1 MPATSIQ
8 PWRPKPAKAITALAI
23 VATALSGAGMTLA
36 NDAPSPQRSGLIA
49 AGDIAELL
57 LQFDL
62 NQQGMDDTVLLLKG
76 KGGDLYA
83 TAEDLKRWR
92 LRQPEVT
99 PLTHNNEPFYPLKA
113 ITGLSY
119 QLDETR
125 LTVTVTAPAQAFL
138 PNTFNETNKPATLVV
153 KPGLGG
159 FLNYDLLAEH
169 ATGQTR
175 SSGLFEAGVFNGF
188 GVGVASFVAN
198 SGSTGDSDRR
208 LIRLETTWTK
218 DLPDRLTSV
227 RLGDAIS
234 RAGAWGRSVRFGGI
248 QYGTNFAVQPGFVA
262 LPLQSIGGQAALP
275 STVDVYVNN
284 VLSSRKE
291 VAPGPFSITN
301 VPVVTGQGDVRVVVR
316 DLLGREQV
324 ISVPFYASASLLA
337 KGLHDFSY
345 EAGAERRNF
354 GTDSNDYGRAFAAA
368 THRFGFTEWLTGEVH
383 AEAQLE
389 RQTVGLGTVML
400 APSVGVF
407 SVAAAASRGRQGNGG
422 LISLGFERQASP
434 VSLGVHTQLA
444 SPRFT
449 QLGLEPG
456 MPAPRL
462 LSSVN
467 VGMALPGTGSLGLA
481 YVYLDNRDGHPTQL
495 ASASYGTQLGRFG
508 FISLAVSKTLHQ
520 PGGLIVGLNWTLPL
534 GERTTTSVNLT
545 QQQGRTDVQAQVQQ
559 GLPPGDGFGYSA
571 RASQLGTWDVALNAQ
586 NRAGTYLLEAAGDRG
601 QAGVRMGVSGGIA
614 VLDGLHP
621 SRRITDSFAVVK
633 VPDFPNVR
641 IYADNQLVAKTNPGG
656 DALIPRLRAYEKNA
670 ISLEQLDLPFDAK
683 VGSLSLEAVPYFRS
697 GMVLEFPVTHARDA
711 LLTLK
716 LENGSD
722 LPAGATVQ
730 IAGQKEAFPVGNDGV
745 VYLTGLAAQ
754 NRLHASWLGK
764 SCDITVP
771 FAPGTEPL
779 PDLGIFVCKGVQ
791 P

>member
-1 MPATSIQ
+1 
-8 PWRPKPAKAITALAI
+8 
-23 VATALSGAGMTLA
+23 MTLA
-36 NDAPSPQRSGLIA
+36 NDAPNVPNAPA
-49 AGDIAELL
+49 AGHHGVGDAAELL
-57 LQFDL
+57 LQLDL
-62 NQQGMDDTVLLLKG
+62 NQQGLDDTVLLLKT
-76 KGGDLYA
+76 KGGELYA
-83 TAEDLKRWR
+83 SAEDLKRWR
-92 LRQPEVT
+92 LRQPEVM
-99 PLTHNNEPFYPLKA
+99 PLTHNNEAFYPLQA
-113 ITGLSY
+113 IAGLSY
-119 QLDETR
+119 QLDEAH
-125 LTVTVTAPAQAFL
+125 LTIAVTAPAQAFL
-138 PNTFNETNKPATLVV
+138 PNAFDAANKPAALTAR
-153 KPGLGG
+153 PSLGG

-169 ATGQTR
+169 ATGQTH
-175 SSGLFEAGVFNGF
+175 STGLFEAGVFNGL
-188 GVGVASFVAN
+188 GVGVTSFVAN
-198 SGSTGDSDRR
+198 SGNSGDSNHH
-208 LIRLETTWTK
+208 LIRLESTWTK
-218 DLPDRLTSV
+218 DLPDHLTSV
-227 RLGDAIS
+227 RVGDAIS

-301 VPVVTGQGDVRVVVR
+301 VPVVTGQGDVRLVVR

-345 EAGAERRNF
+345 EAGAERTHF

-368 THRFGFTEWLTGEVH
+368 THRVGFTDWLTGEVH
-383 AEAQLE
+383 AEAQRE
-389 RQTVGLGTVML
+389 RQTLGLGTVML
-400 APSVGVF
+400 MPSAGVF
-407 SVAAAASRGRQGNGG
+407 SVAGAASRGQQGHGG
-422 LISLGFERQASP
+422 LFSLGLERQASP
-434 VSLGVHTQLA
+434 ISLGVHAQFA
-444 SPRFT
+444 SPHFT

-456 MPAPRL
+456 LPAPRL

-467 VGMALPGTGSLGLA
+467 VGMALPGNGSLGLA
-481 YVYLDNRDGHPTQL
+481 YVYLDNRDGQPTQL
-495 ASASYGTQLGRFG
+495 ASVSYGTELGRFG
-508 FISLAVSKTLHQ
+508 FVSLAISKTLRQ

-534 GERTTTSVNLT
+534 GQRTTTSVNVT
-545 QQQGRTDVQAQVQQ
+545 QQQGRADVQAQVQQ
-559 GLPPGDGFGYSA
+559 GLPPGDGVGYSV

-586 NRAGTYLLEAAGDRG
+586 NRVGTYLLEGAGSGG
-601 QAGVRMGVSGGIA
+601 QAGGRIGAAGGIA

-633 VPDFPNVR
+633 VPDFPNVQ
-641 IYADNQLVAKTNPGG
+641 IYADNQLVAKTDASGE
-656 DALIPRLRAYEKNA
+656 ALIPRLRAYEKNA

-683 VGSLSLEAVPYFRS
+683 VGTLSLDAVPYFRS
-697 GMVLEFPVTHARDA
+697 GMVLQFPVTHARDA

-730 IAGQKEAFPVGNDGV
+730 IAGQNETFPVGNDGV

-754 NRLHASWLGK
+754 NRLRANWRGQD
-764 SCDITVP
+764 CDITVP
-771 FAPGTEPL
+771 FPSSTEPL
-779 PDLGIFVCKGVQ
+779 PDLGTFVCKGVQ

>member
-1 MPATSIQ
+1 MPNAS
-8 PWRPKPAKAITALAI
+8 TAP
-23 VATALSGAGMTLA
+23 
-36 NDAPSPQRSGLIA
+36 APSHIA
-49 AGDIAELL
+49 AGDTAELL

-62 NQQGMDDTVLLLKG
+62 NQQGLDETALLLKT
-76 KGGDLYA
+76 KGGGLYA
-83 TAEDLKRWR
+83 SAEDLKRWR

-99 PLTHNNEPFYPLKA
+99 PLAHNNELFYPLKA
-113 ITGLSY
+113 IATLSY

-125 LTVTVTAPAQAFL
+125 MTVAVTAPAQAFL
-138 PNTFNETNKPATLVV
+138 PNAIDEANKPATLAAN
-153 KPGLGG
+153 PGLGG
-159 FLNYDLLAEH
+159 FLNYDLLAEY
-169 ATGQTR
+169 ATGRTR

-188 GVGVASFVAN
+188 GVGVASFVAT
-198 SGSTGDSDRR
+198 SGDTDHR
-208 LIRLETTWTK
+208 LTRLETTWTK
-218 DLPDRLTSV
+218 DLPDHLTSV

-345 EAGAERRNF
+345 EAGAERKNF

-368 THRFGFTEWLTGEVH
+368 THRLGFTDWLTGEVR
-383 AEAQLE
+383 AETELE
-389 RQTVGLGTVML
+389 RQTIGLGMVML
-400 APSVGVF
+400 APTVGVF
-407 SVAAAASRGRQGNGG
+407 SLAAAASRGQQGNGG
-422 LISLGFERQASP
+422 LVSFGFERQASP

-456 MPAPRL
+456 IPAPRL

-467 VGMALPGTGSLGLA
+467 VGMALSGNGSLGLA

-495 ASASYGTQLGRFG
+495 ASASYGTELGRFG
-508 FISLAVSKTLHQ
+508 FISLAISKTLHQ

-534 GERTTTSVNLT
+534 GERTTTSANMT

-559 GLPPGDGFGYSA
+559 GLPPGDGFGYSV

-586 NRAGTYLLEAAGDRG
+586 NRVGTYLLEAAGNRG
-601 QAGVRMGVSGGIA
+601 QAAARMGVSGGIA
-614 VLDGLHP
+614 VLDGPHP

-641 IYADNQLVAKTNPGG
+641 IYADNQLVAQTDAGG
-656 DALIPRLRAYEKNA
+656 EALIPRLRAYEKNA

-683 VGSLSLEAVPYFRS
+683 VGALSLDAVPYFRS
-697 GMVLEFPVTHARDA
+697 GMVLEFPVAHAHDA
-711 LLTLK
+711 LLTLR
-716 LENGSD
+716 LENGGD
-722 LPAGATVQ
+722 LPAGAIVQ
-730 IAGQKEAFPVGNDGV
+730 IDGQRESFPVGNDGV
-745 VYLTGLAAQ
+745 VYLTGLSAQ
-754 NRLHASWLGK
+754 NRLHASWRGQ
-764 SCDITVP
+764 SCDISVP
-771 FAPGTEPL
+771 FVPGTEPL
-779 PDLGIFVCKGVQ
+779 PDLGSFVCKGVQ

>member
-1 MPATSIQ
+1 
-8 PWRPKPAKAITALAI
+8 
-23 VATALSGAGMTLA
+23 MTLA
-36 NDAPSPQRSGLIA
+36 NDAPAPSRTT
-49 AGDIAELL
+49 AGSDSAELL

-62 NQQGMDDTVLLLKG
+62 NQQGLDDTVLLLKT
-76 KGGDLYA
+76 KGGELYA
-83 TAEDLKRWR
+83 SAEDLKRWR
-92 LRQPEVT
+92 LRQPEAT
-99 PLTHNNEPFYPLKA
+99 PLAHNNEAFYPLKA
-113 ITGLSY
+113 IAGLSY
-119 QLDETR
+119 QLDETH
-125 LTVTVTAPAQAFL
+125 LTVAVTAPAQAFL
-138 PNTFNETNKPATLVV
+138 PNAFDEANKPAALGVR
-153 KPGLGG
+153 PNLGG

-175 SSGLFEAGVFNGF
+175 SSGLFEAGVFNGS

-198 SGSTGDSDRR
+198 SGDTDHR
-208 LIRLETTWTK
+208 LTRLETTWTK
-218 DLPDRLTSV
+218 DLPDHLSSV

-234 RAGAWGRSVRFGGI
+234 RAGAWGRSVRFGGV

-284 VLSSRKE
+284 VLSSRKD

-354 GTDSNDYGRAFAAA
+354 GTDSNGYGRAFAAA
-368 THRFGFTEWLTGEVH
+368 THRLGFTDWLTGEVH

-389 RQTVGLGTVML
+389 RQIVGLGTVML

-407 SVAAAASRGRQGNGG
+407 SVAAAASRGRQGSGG
-422 LISLGFERQASP
+422 LVSLGFERQASP
-434 VSLGVHTQLA
+434 VSVGVHAQLA
-444 SPRFT
+444 SPHFT
-449 QLGLEPG
+449 QLGLEPDI
-456 MPAPRL
+456 PAPRL
-462 LSSVN
+462 LSIVN
-467 VGMALPGTGSLGLA
+467 VGMALPGNGSLGLA

-495 ASASYGTQLGRFG
+495 ASVSYGMQLGRFG
-508 FISLAVSKTLHQ
+508 FISLALSKTLHQ

-534 GERTTTSVNLT
+534 GERITTSVNMT
-545 QQQGRTDVQAQVQQ
+545 QQQGRTEVQAQVQQ
-559 GLPPGDGFGYSA
+559 GLPPGDGVGYSV
-571 RASQLGTWDVALNAQ
+571 RASQLGAWDAAVNAQ
-586 NRAGTYLLEAAGDRG
+586 NRVGTYLLEAAGDRG
-601 QAGVRMGVSGGIA
+601 QTGVRMGISGGIA
-614 VLDGLHP
+614 ILDGLHL
-621 SRRITDSFAVVK
+621 SRRISDSFAVVK

-641 IYADNQLVAKTNPGG
+641 IYADNQLVAKTNASGE
-656 DALIPRLRAYEKNA
+656 ALIPRLRAYEKNA

-683 VGSLSLEAVPYFRS
+683 VGGLSLDAVPYYRS
-697 GMVLEFPVTHARDA
+697 GMVLDFPVTHAHDA
-711 LLTLK
+711 LLRLK
-716 LENGSD
+716 LDNGSD

-730 IAGQKEAFPVGNDGV
+730 ITGQKEAFPVGNDGV

-754 NRLHASWLGK
+754 NRLQASWRGQA
-764 SCDITVP
+764 CDISVP
-771 FAPGTEPL
+771 FNPGAEPL
-779 PDLGIFVCKGVQ
+779 PDLGVFVCKGVQ